1 MKKVSGLD
9 SITAPGPVIENLA
22 VDAGYERSKR
32 SKSVQKVD
40 REKVRGVHPLVEVAM
55 RNKIAFALDPSAV
68 PEVKQEIPPVSN
80 ELSTNFHQKTPL
92 ESLPIDR
99 LSALSRKSDSGVG
112 VTMSNDQAN
121 ATGKGGDAAGR
132 SGYSYRSN
140 RRAISSPQPQSK
152 LAAFARAEL
161 LAALY
166 PYRLSKTASEA
177 IGSVLLKAAAQGVGN
192 FPEAGQQAI
201 MRKAIPER
209 GAGGTKQVDG
219 TANLAKRGPAV
230 KNLANTSNHIGSMLG
245 TTGLGTTGS
254 AARASAFTTEPGSLP
269 FGGSTDEK
277 VSLAEFRPMNKAA
290 ALVRLVK
297 SGLRKTAVLD
307 FLRVSQDKKAAL
319 LTIGRLQ
326 KASEQERAMAKLAG
340 LMRTYELANSDG
352 KGAMPS
358 GPEGPVPDV
367 LTGSKTQF
375 ASDWCNRLDPLSR
388 KVPLA
393 RVMGRRKGN
402 L

>member
-1 MKKVSGLD
+1 
-9 SITAPGPVIENLA
+9 
-22 VDAGYERSKR
+22 
-32 SKSVQKVD
+32 
-40 REKVRGVHPLVEVAM
+40 
-55 RNKIAFALDPSAV
+55 
-68 PEVKQEIPPVSN
+68 
-80 ELSTNFHQKTPL
+80 
-92 ESLPIDR
+92 
-99 LSALSRKSDSGVG
+99 
-112 VTMSNDQAN
+112 
-121 ATGKGGDAAGR
+121 
-132 SGYSYRSN
+132 
-140 RRAISSPQPQSK
+140 
-152 LAAFARAEL
+152 
-161 LAALY
+161 
-166 PYRLSKTASEA
+166 
-177 IGSVLLKAAAQGVGN
+177 
-192 FPEAGQQAI
+192 
-201 MRKAIPER
+201 
-209 GAGGTKQVDG
+209 
-219 TANLAKRGPAV
+219 
-230 KNLANTSNHIGSMLG
+230 
-245 TTGLGTTGS
+245 
-254 AARASAFTTEPGSLP
+254 
-269 FGGSTDEK
+269 
-277 VSLAEFRPMNKAA
+277 MNKAA